1 MKPASV
7 KALILGAAGHMGGA
21 LSEILDKVG
30 VCSIV
35 VDSAAISRSGVKNRR
50 GKRGFVEGILRFD
63 ITKPSV
69 ELFDAVAQADVVIL
83 AVPLATAEAALRNIK
98 DHLRPGALVVETF
111 SVKSP
116 AAALVDLVPERNEF
130 LGINPLFA
138 PSLCWANRP
147 VLATIHREGAAS
159 RKFIAWLKDAG
170 ADVATLSAST
180 HDALLARRQGA
191 AHAAI
196 IAFGA
201 VLMAE
206 LEATSSVSDGVTAPL
221 SFGPPPYQMMLM
233 VLARVLHGDPH
244 VYAEIQALN
253 TDAIGVRGQLREA
266 LTVMDGSVDEVVAAI
281 EAMDHLKECLDP
293 VAEVCSALFQQP
305 LLPNSA
311 ADSQI

>member
-7 KALILGAAGHMGGA
+7 KALILGAAGHMGLA
-21 LSEILDKVG
+21 LSEILDKAGVSSVG
-30 VCSIV
+30 
-35 VDSAAISRSGVKNRR
+35 VDSAALSPSRVKNKE
-50 GKRGFVEGILRFD
+50 GKRVFVEDILRFD

-116 AAALVDLVPERNEF
+116 AAVLVGLVPERNEF

-147 VLATIHREGAAS
+147 VLVTTHREGPTS
-159 RKFIAWLKDAG
+159 RKFVTWLKDGG
-170 ADVATLSAST
+170 AEVASLSASN

-206 LEATSSVSDGVTAPL
+206 LEATSSGSDGVTAPL

-233 VLARVLHGDPH
+233 LLARVLHGDPH

-253 TDAIGVRGQLREA
+253 RDALGVRAKLREA

-281 EAMDHLKECLDP
+281 EAMDHLRERLDP
-293 VAEVCSALFQQP
+293 VAEVCRALFQQP
-305 LLPNSA
+305 LLPELTSR
-311 ADSQI
+311 